1 MHELKTYI
9 GAMCHDSEEWYKIW
23 RGIDLLFQN
32 WHEEFDEFW
41 SEIRALKIDAKFEE
55 ELTCAFKNNMRN
67 LENFHRLKNI
77 DFVLE
82 SKMPELNQNKNSKQ
96 PGRSDAVWKV
106 FLK

>member
-41 SEIRALKIDAKFEE
+41 SEHPKVSNSCTLIGSFWPKYIMFELKKYRGAMFDSTE
-55 ELTCAFKNNMRN
+55 
-67 LENFHRLKNI
+67 
-77 DFVLE
+77 D
-82 SKMPELNQNKNSKQ
+82 
-96 PGRSDAVWKV
+96 
-106 FLK
+106 